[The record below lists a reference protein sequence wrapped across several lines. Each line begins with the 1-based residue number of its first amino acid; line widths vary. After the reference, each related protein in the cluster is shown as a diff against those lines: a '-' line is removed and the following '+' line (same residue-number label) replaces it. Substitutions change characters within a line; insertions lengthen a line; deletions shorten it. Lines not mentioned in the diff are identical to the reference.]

1 MMDLN
6 KWVRPSILALKPY
19 SSARDEFSGDASVFL
34 DANENP
40 FNLPFNR
47 YPDPLQLS
55 LKQKLAQ
62 IKSVPAGNIFIGN
75 GSDEPID
82 LIIRIF
88 CEPGVHQILLAE
100 PTYGMYRV
108 AADVNHVE
116 VFSVLL
122 REDFRLDA
130 AELLKS
136 VSSDT
141 RVIFL
146 CSPNNPS
153 GNLLSPEAV
162 LEVLNGFDGPV
173 VIDEAYIDFSSRFS
187 WLPRL
192 AEFPNLIILQTLSKA
207 WGMAGIRLGMA
218 FAHPGLIGLLNKI
231 KYPYN
236 VNILTQKTA
245 LEQLGKPEQKETWVR
260 MILSERE
267 RLEKKLGETTCVVK
281 VWPTHA
287 NFFLV
292 RVTDARRIYRYL
304 AEKGIVVR
312 DRSKMP
318 LCDNCLRVTVGTP
331 DENNALLDALND
343 FRVADIP

>member
-1 MMDLN
+1 MMDLK
-6 KWVRPSILALKPY
+6 KWVRPGILALKPY

-40 FNLPFNR
+40 FNLPYNR
-47 YPDPLQLS
+47 YPDPLQQT

-62 IKSVPAGNIFIGN
+62 IKSVPPENIFLGN

-88 CEPGVHQILLAE
+88 CEPGVHRILQTE

-108 AADVNHVE
+108 AAEVNNVG
-116 VFSVLL
+116 VCSVLL
-122 REDFRLDA
+122 REDFSLDA
-130 AELLKS
+130 AEMLKS

-141 RVIFL
+141 QVIFL

-153 GNLLSPEAV
+153 GNILSPEAI
-162 LEVLNGFDGPV
+162 LEVLNGFKGPV

-218 FAHPGLIGLLNKI
+218 FAHPFLIGLLNKI

-236 VNILTQKTA
+236 VNILTQKA
-245 LEQLGKPEQKETWVR
+245 AMEQLDKPEHKEAWVR
-260 MILSERE
+260 MILAERE
-267 RLEKKLGETTCVVK
+267 RLEKKLSKAACVVK
-281 VWPTHA
+281 VWPTDA

-292 RVTDARRIYRYL
+292 RVTDARRVYEYL
-304 AEKGIVVR
+304 AGKGIVVR

-318 LCDNCLRVTVGTP
+318 LCDNCLRITVGTP
-331 DENNALLDALND
+331 DENNVLLDALNE
-343 FRVADIP
+343 FRIADIS